1 MRESEPLELARD
13 VEVVEIPAGT
23 RSILPAGSHVLVTQT
38 LGGNYT
44 VMTVDGYLFRID
56 GRDADALG
64 KEVRPVDP
72 RLEATVEPGADVPVD
87 EGLVQDQLRTVY
99 DPEIPVNIVDLGLVY
114 RCDIVQRPEGGH
126 RVDIDMTMTAPGCG
140 MGEYL
145 KQDVEEK
152 LRQVPGVADVQVN
165 IVWEPLWDR
174 DMMSEA
180 AKLQLGML

>member
-1 MRESEPLELARD
+1 MRESEPIALTRD

-23 RSILPAGSHVLVTQT
+23 RSLLPAGTHVLLTQT

-64 KEVRPVDP
+64 KDVRAIDP
-72 RLEATVEPGADVPVD
+72 RLASKDVAAGPVD
-87 EGLVQDQLRTVY
+87 LALVQDQLRTVY
-99 DPEIPVNIVDLGLVY
+99 DPEIPVNIMDLGLVY
-114 RCDIVQRPEGGH
+114 RCEAVPLAEGGN
-126 RVDIDMTMTAPGCG
+126 RIEIDMTMTAPGCG
-140 MGEYL
+140 MGEFL

-152 LRQVPGVADVQVN
+152 LHAVPGVKEVQVN

-174 DMMSEA
+174 EMMSEA
-180 AKLQLGML
+180 ARLQLGML

>member
-1 MRESEPLELARD
+1 MRESEPIALLRD

-23 RSILPAGSHVLVTQT
+23 RSLLPAGTHVLLTQT

-64 KEVRPVDP
+64 KDVRAVDP
-72 RLEATVEPGADVPVD
+72 RLAAPAGAVAGPVD
-87 EGLVQDQLRTVY
+87 IALVQDQLRTVY
-99 DPEIPVNIVDLGLVY
+99 DPEIPVNIMDLGLVY
-114 RCDIVQRPEGGH
+114 RCEAVPIAGGGN
-126 RVDIDMTMTAPGCG
+126 RIEIDMTMTAPGCG
-140 MGEYL
+140 MGEFL

-152 LRQVPGVADVQVN
+152 LHAVPGVSEVQVN

-174 DMMSEA
+174 EMMSEA
-180 AKLQLGML
+180 ARLQLGML

>member
-1 MRESEPLELARD
+1 MRESEPISLTRD

-23 RSILPAGSHVLVTQT
+23 RSVLPAGTHVLVTQT

-56 GRDADALG
+56 GRDADSLG
-64 KEVRPVDP
+64 KDVRAADP
-72 RLEATVEPGADVPVD
+72 RLEAAAGDDVPVD
-87 EGLVQDQLRTVY
+87 ESLVQDQLRTVY

-114 RCDIVQRPEGGH
+114 RCEIVKRPEGGH
-126 RVDIDMTMTAPGCG
+126 RIEVDMTMTAPGCG

-152 LRQVPGVADVQVN
+152 LRAVPGVRDVEIN

-174 DMMSEA
+174 EMMSEA
-180 AKLQLGML
+180 ARLQLGML

>member
-1 MRESEPLELARD
+1 MRESEPISLSRD

-23 RSILPAGSHVLVTQT
+23 RSVLPAGTHVLVTQT

-44 VMTVDGYLFRID
+44 VMTVDGYLFRVD

-64 KEVRPVDP
+64 KEVRALDPRLAAAAGDGPVDP
-72 RLEATVEPGADVPVD
+72 D
-87 EGLVQDQLRTVY
+87 LVQDQLRTVY

-114 RCDIVQRPEGGH
+114 RCEIVRRPEGGH
-126 RVDIDMTMTAPGCG
+126 RVEIDMTMTAPGCG

-152 LRQVPGVADVQVN
+152 LRSVPGVSDVQVN

>member
-1 MRESEPLELARD
+1 MRESEPISLARA

-23 RSILPAGSHVLVTQT
+23 RSVLPAGSPVLVTQT

-44 VMTVDGYLFRID
+44 VMTVDGYLYRID
-56 GRDADALG
+56 GKDADSLG
-64 KEVRPVDP
+64 KEVRAIDP
-72 RLEATVEPGADVPVD
+72 RLEAKVEGADVPVD
-87 EGLVQDQLRTVY
+87 EALVQDQLRTVY

-114 RCDIVQRPEGGH
+114 RCEIVKRDEGGH
-126 RVDIDMTMTAPGCG
+126 RVEIDMTMTAPGCG

-152 LRQVPGVADVQVN
+152 LRDVPGVKDVAIN

>member
-1 MRESEPLELARD
+1 MRESEPIALIRD

-23 RSILPAGSHVLVTQT
+23 RSLLPAGTHVLLTQT

-64 KEVRPVDP
+64 KDVRAIDP
-72 RLEATVEPGADVPVD
+72 RLAAPSATADGPVD
-87 EGLVQDQLRTVY
+87 LALVQDQLRTVY
-99 DPEIPVNIVDLGLVY
+99 DPEIPVNIMDLGLVY
-114 RCDIVQRPEGGH
+114 RCEAVPVPGGGN
-126 RVDIDMTMTAPGCG
+126 RIEIDMTMTAPGCG
-140 MGEYL
+140 MGEFL

-152 LRQVPGVADVQVN
+152 LHAVPGVKEVQVN

-174 DMMSEA
+174 EMMSEA
-180 AKLQLGML
+180 ARLQLGML

>member
-23 RSILPAGSHVLVTQT
+23 RSVLPAGSHVLVTQT

-56 GRDADALG
+56 GRDADSLG
-64 KEVRPVDP
+64 KDVRPVDP
-72 RLEATVEPGADVPVD
+72 RLEPKPESADVPVD

-114 RCDIVQRPEGGH
+114 RCEAVKRPEGGH
-126 RVDIDMTMTAPGCG
+126 RVEIDMTMTAPGCG

-152 LRQVPGVADVQVN
+152 LRAVPGVADVVVN

>member
-1 MRESEPLELARD
+1 MRESEPISLARD

-23 RSILPAGSHVLVTQT
+23 RSILPAGTHVLVTQT

-44 VMTVDGYLFRID
+44 VMTVDGYLFRVD
-56 GRDADALG
+56 GRDADSLG
-64 KEVRPVDP
+64 KEVKAVDP
-72 RLEATVEPGADVPVD
+72 RLAAPATTADVPVD
-87 EGLVQDQLRTVY
+87 LALVQDQLRTVY

-114 RCDIVQRPEGGH
+114 RCEAVSQPEGGN
-126 RVDIDMTMTAPGCG
+126 VIEIDMTMTAPGCG

-152 LRQVPGVADVQVN
+152 LRAVPGVRDVQVN

-174 DMMSEA
+174 EMMSDA

>member
-1 MRESEPLELARD
+1 MRESEPISLGRD

-23 RSILPAGSHVLVTQT
+23 RSILPAGTHVLVTQT

-44 VMTVDGYLFRID
+44 VMTVDGYLFRVD

-64 KEVRPVDP
+64 KEVRAVDP
-72 RLEATVEPGADVPVD
+72 RLQAAAGNGPVD
-87 EGLVQDQLRTVY
+87 GDLVQDQLRTVY

-114 RCDIVQRPEGGH
+114 RCEIVPRSEGGN
-126 RVDIDMTMTAPGCG
+126 RIEIDMTMTAPGCG

-152 LRQVPGVADVQVN
+152 LRSVPGVSDVQVN

>member
-1 MRESEPLELARD
+1 MRESEPLALARD

-56 GRDADALG
+56 GKDADALG
-64 KEVRPVDP
+64 KEVKAVDP
-72 RLEATVEPGADVPVD
+72 RLEAPKAGGPVD
-87 EGLVQDQLRTVY
+87 EALVEDQLKTVY

-114 RCDIVQRPEGGH
+114 RREIVPLPEGGN
-126 RVDIDMTMTAPGCG
+126 RVEIDMTMTAPGCG
-140 MGEYL
+140 MGEFL

-152 LRQVPGVADVQVN
+152 LRAVPGVNDVLVN

-174 DMMSEA
+174 EMMSEA
-180 AKLQLGML
+180 ARL

>member
-1 MRESEPLELARD
+1 MRESEPISLTRD

-23 RSILPAGSHVLVTQT
+23 RSVLPAGSHVLVTQT

-56 GRDADALG
+56 GRDADSLG
-64 KEVRPVDP
+64 KAVRAVDP
-72 RLEATVEPGADVPVD
+72 RLEAKDEGGDVPVD
-87 EGLVQDQLRTVY
+87 ESLVQDQLRTVY

-114 RCDIVQRPEGGH
+114 RCEIVKRDEGGH
-126 RVDIDMTMTAPGCG
+126 RVEIDMTMTAPGCG

-152 LRQVPGVADVQVN
+152 LRDVPGVKDVAIN

>member
-1 MRESEPLELARD
+1 MRESEPISLTRD

-23 RSILPAGSHVLVTQT
+23 RSVLPAGSHVLVTQT

-56 GRDADALG
+56 GRDADSLG
-64 KEVRPVDP
+64 KDVRAVDP
-72 RLEATVEPGADVPVD
+72 RLEAKDEGDDMPVD
-87 EGLVQDQLRTVY
+87 ESLVQDQLRTVY

-114 RCDIVQRPEGGH
+114 RCEIVKRPEGGH
-126 RVDIDMTMTAPGCG
+126 RVEVDMTMTAPGCG

-152 LRQVPGVADVQVN
+152 LLAVPGVREVAIN

-174 DMMSEA
+174 EMMSEA
-180 AKLQLGML
+180 ARLQLGML